1 MSEKLLVSLE
11 VNGEAVEQEAEPR
24 TLLSTFIRDG
34 LGLTGTHVGCEHG
47 ICGACTVDLNG
58 VLGLSPLELLLASLG
73 SCSAV
78 DFALLMRKQ
87 RDPVEPLRIEVDGDK
102 EDTRMQWLRV
112 TYHVHVG
119 PDPIKVERAR
129 SKTATDLCTV
139 SRTLSDGCPVEHVIA

>member
-1 MSEKLLVSLE
+1 MIGNRHLE
-11 VNGEAVEQEAEPR
+11 MTVNPDDTV
-24 TLLSTFIRDG
+24 TVTNKH
-34 LGLTGTHVGCEHG
+34 GTQL
-47 ICGACTVDLNG
+47 TVDPNG
-58 VLGLSPLELLLASLG
+58 LLGLSPLELLLASLG

-87 RDPVEPLRIEVDGDK
+87 RDPVEPLRIEVDGYK

-112 TYHVHVG
+112 TYHVDAG

-139 SRTLSDGCPVEHVIA
+139 SRTLADGTPVEHVVA

>member
-1 MSEKLLVSLE
+1 MTGNRHLE
-11 VNGEAVEQEAEPR
+11 MTVNANDTV
-24 TLLSTFIRDG
+24 TVTNKH
-34 LGLTGTHVGCEHG
+34 GTQL
-47 ICGACTVDLNG
+47 TVDLNG
-58 VLGLSPLELLLASLG
+58 ILGLSPLELLLASLS

-112 TYHVHVG
+112 TYHVDEG

-129 SKTATDLCTV
+129 SKTAIDLCTV
-139 SRTLSDGCPVEHVIA
+139 SRTLSGGCPVEHVIA

>member
-1 MSEKLLVSLE
+1 MTGNRHLQMT
-11 VNGEAVEQEAEPR
+11 VNADDTV
-24 TLLSTFIRDG
+24 TVTNKH
-34 LGLTGTHVGCEHG
+34 GTQ
-47 ICGACTVDLNG
+47 ITVDQNG
-58 VLGLSPLELLLASLG
+58 LLGLSPLELLLASLG

-112 TYHVHVG
+112 TYHVEREQ
-119 PDPIKVERAR
+119 DPIKVERAR

-139 SRTLSDGCPVEHVIA
+139 SRTLSDGCPVEHVIL